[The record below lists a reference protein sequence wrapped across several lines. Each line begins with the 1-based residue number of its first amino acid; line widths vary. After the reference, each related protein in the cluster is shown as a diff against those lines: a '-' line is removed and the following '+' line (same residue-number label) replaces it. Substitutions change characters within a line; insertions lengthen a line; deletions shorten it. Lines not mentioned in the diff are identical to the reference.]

1 MGAIIVSLLK
11 QKAAGQVLGLL
22 VSKTAGGA
30 TLVGFTAL
38 WAVLPRALES
48 DPEAV
53 GQVVLIML
61 GWLGALYGRWKAKPA
76 ALEQPKK
83 RK

>member
-1 MGAIIVSLLK
+1 MGAILASLLK
-11 QKAAGQVLGLL
+11 QKATGQIMGLL
-22 VSKTAGGA
+22 VSKTQLGA
-30 TLVGFTAL
+30 TLGGGAAL

-76 ALEQPKK
+76 PLEKK
-83 RK
+83 KK